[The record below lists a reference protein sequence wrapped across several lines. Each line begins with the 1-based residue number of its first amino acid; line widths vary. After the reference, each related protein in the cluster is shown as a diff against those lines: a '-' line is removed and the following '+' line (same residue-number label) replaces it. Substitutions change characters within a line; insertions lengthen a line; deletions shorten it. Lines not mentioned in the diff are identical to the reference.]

1 MIDRM
6 YQDKKSDYYSST
18 RTEILS
24 LVPEGVNRVLDI
36 GCGTGQTLSMLKE
49 KNLCK
54 ETVGIELVAS
64 VASQAS
70 KIVDKIYVLNVEKS
84 ELPCELGEF
93 DLILLL
99 DVLEHLVDPW
109 GFLLKLNSLS
119 NYLSKKGKFIISL
132 PNARHFNLVL
142 PLLAGSFEYVER
154 GILDKTHLRFFTKQ
168 SAIALIKSA
177 GLNVEKIKKTSLN
190 ITLNAGK
197 LNFVTF
203 GMFSDFIAS
212 HYVFLCGNIPET
224 LF

>member
-1 MIDRM
+1 MNRM
-6 YQDKKSDYYSST
+6 YQDKKSNYYST
-18 RTEILS
+18 ARTEILD
-24 LVPEGVNRVLDI
+24 LVPEGVNRVLEV

-70 KIVDKIYVLNVEKS
+70 KIVDKIYVLNVEIS
-84 ELPCELGEF
+84 ELPCELGKF

-109 GFLLKLNSLS
+109 DFLLKLKS
-119 NYLSKKGKFIISL
+119 NYLSKKGKLIISL
-132 PNARHFNLVL
+132 PNARHFSLVL

-154 GILDKTHLRFFTKQ
+154 GILDKTHLRFFTKK

-190 ITLNAGK
+190 LNLNSGK

-203 GMFSDFIAS
+203 GLFSDFIAS
-212 HYVFLCGNIPET
+212 PYVFLCGKISET
-224 LF
+224 